1 MKSKVRFSRI
11 RLWLRQ
17 FESLLW
23 LATVSMLMVIS
34 VNLH

>member
-1 MKSKVRFSRI
+1 MKTKVKISHI
-11 RLWLRQ
+11 RTCLKQ